1 MSEPSLRELA
11 ERVLARNK
19 GGNTEATPVLQHCC
33 IDPLPETPR
42 CNTVEPV
49 KTGKTAELLRVAS
62 PSARNTQHFRE
73 SVQQPMPQPVQHK
86 VIPFDRCPDCRKR
99 VSWTWDRCPSCGR
112 NRHVQCVACFHWAGV
127 CTRGRNPSHPEL
139 RVTICGLYRG
149 EK

>member
-19 GGNTEATPVLQHCC
+19 GRNTDATTALQHCC

-73 SVQQPMPQPVQHK
+73 SVQQPAQHK

-112 NRHVQCVACFHWAGV
+112 QRHVSCVGCVHWTGACAM
-127 CTRGRNPSHPEL
+127 GREPSHPEQ
-139 RVTICGLYRG
+139 RINICGLYRS
-149 EK
+149 KK